1 MLPAT
6 IVHFGPFHASIPSSV
21 YFLCR
26 LVECDSNIQEKVSKM
41 SPLIDKLLFIIDRSQ
56 SEPAG
61 YSLVSVRV
69 VCIILFYCTWNVKSA
84 QPLVDCGALEKML
97 NITRKLLIDKDSDAP
112 LR

>member
-1 MLPAT
+1 MT
-6 IVHFGPFHASIPSSV
+6 VTSVQFEPFHASILSSV

-26 LVECDSNIQEKVSKM
+26 LVECDPSIQEEVSKM
-41 SPLIDKLLFIIDRSQ
+41 SPLIDKLLFIADRRQ

-61 YSLVSVRV
+61 YSLFSSQVVSN
-69 VCIILFYCTWNVKSA
+69 ILFYCTWNVRSA

-97 NITRKLLIDKDSDAP
+97 NITQKLLIDKGSDAR